1 MNGPWIVYIYLLRSI
16 CYERLEDS
24 SWEAELELAL
34 DMCYE
39 YRFITP
45 VAQYG
50 IAILPLLS
58 KSKWNKDKVYLEKL
72 LAATRIQAVQ
82 YPKFLKRQ
90 VQPIDK
96 ITAAEKLV
104 VKLLCENM
112 TNQEIAEILGIKLS
126 TVKTHVSR
134 ILQKLGVKRRG
145 EVKAVVKELNLL

>member
-1 MNGPWIVYIYLLRSI
+1 
-16 CYERLEDS
+16 
-24 SWEAELELAL
+24 
-34 DMCYE
+34 MCYE